1 MAEIELGQI
10 SSLAHCLAVHGGAL
24 ATSPTSPQLN
34 EQCVNCIR
42 FLAVDAVQ
50 KAKSG
55 HPGAPMGAAVMAY
68 ALWDRVLKHNPADP
82 SWADRDRFVLSA
94 GHASMLLYSLLYLT
108 GYDLSL
114 EDIKAFRQW
123 DSKTPGHPELGVA
136 PGVEMTTGPLGQGFA
151 HGVGMAVAQKWLA
164 DHYNRPG
171 HEIIDHQ
178 IYAFV
183 SDGDLEE
190 GVSSEAASLA
200 GTLKLGKLVY
210 LYDDNGISIEGDTDI
225 AFTEDVGVRFQA
237 YGWHVVDPVD
247 GTDIDAVE
255 RAIQEG
261 RREATRPS
269 LIVVKTTIGFG
280 SPNKAN
286 TGGVHGSPLGDD
298 EVALTRENLN
308 WPYEPFDLPSDAVDH
323 MRQALERGAADQAAW
338 TDRFVA
344 YRRAFPVEAAQLEI
358 DLRGDLPVGW
368 ASKLSELFAADEKPI
383 ATREASNRVMNAI
396 AKTVHGFTGGS
407 ADLAPSTLTILKDH
421 GDFGF
426 EADVDHNMHFGVR
439 EHAMG
444 SIAGGMALHGGIIP
458 YTATFLIF
466 SDYMR
471 PPIRL
476 AALQGQRVVYIFSHD
491 SIGLGEDG
499 PTHQPVEQL
508 LGLRSV
514 PNLVVLRPGDA
525 TETSEAWRVAI
536 ERRDGPSVLVTTR
549 QVLPI
554 IDRKTHGAA
563 EGVQR
568 GGYVLLDP
576 PGAPEAILIGTGSE
590 VPLALDAAALLAD
603 RGVTARVVS
612 MVSWELFDAQPQEYR
627 DAVLPPSVKAR
638 VSVEAGVTM
647 GWERYVGSE
656 GVSVGIDHF
665 GASAPFQTLY
675 QEFGITAERVAG
687 EAEELVKRGRG

>member
-1 MAEIELGQI
+1 MEKP
-10 SSLAHCLAVHGGAL
+10 L
-24 ATSPTSPQLN
+24 ATSTASTQLD

-42 FLAVDAVQ
+42 FLAIDAVQ

-82 SWADRDRFVLSA
+82 SWTDRDRFVLSA
-94 GHASMLLYSLLYLT
+94 GHASMLLYSLLHLT

-123 DSKTPGHPELGVA
+123 DSRTPGHPELGVA

-178 IYAFV
+178 IYAIV

-190 GVSSEAASLA
+190 GVSAEAASLA

-225 AFTEDVGVRFQA
+225 AFTEDVGARFQA
-237 YGWHVVDPVD
+237 YGWHVVGPVD

-255 RAIQEG
+255 RAIMEG
-261 RREATRPS
+261 RRETTRPS
-269 LIVVKTTIGFG
+269 LIVVQTTIGFG

-286 TGGVHGSPLGDD
+286 SGGVHGNPLGDD
-298 EVALTRENLN
+298 EIALTRENLN
-308 WPYEPFDLPSDAVDH
+308 WPHERFDLPSDAVDH
-323 MRQALERGAADQAAW
+323 MRQALERGATDQTAW
-338 TDRFVA
+338 TDRFEV
-344 YRRAFPVEAAQLEI
+344 YRRAFPAEAAQLEI
-358 DLRGDLPVGW
+358 DLRGDLPAGW
-368 ASKLSELFAADEKPI
+368 ASELGELFAADEKPI

-407 ADLAPSTLTILKDH
+407 ADLAPSTLTLLKEH

-444 SIAGGMALHGGIIP
+444 SIAGGMALHGGVIP

-471 PPIRL
+471 PPMRL
-476 AALQGQRVVYIFSHD
+476 AALQGQHVIYIFSHD

-525 TETSEAWRVAI
+525 TETAEAWRVAL

-549 QVLPI
+549 QALPI

-568 GGYVLLDP
+568 GGYVLLDSSGEP
-576 PGAPEAILIGTGSE
+576 DAILIGTGSE
-590 VPLALDAAALLAD
+590 VPLALEAAALLAD
-603 RGVTARVVS
+603 RGVAARVVS

-627 DAVLPPSVKAR
+627 DTVLPPSVKAR
-638 VSVEAGVTM
+638 VSVEASVTM

-687 EAEELVKRGRG
+687 EAEELVKRGRA

>member
-1 MAEIELGQI
+1 M
-10 SSLAHCLAVHGGAL
+10 
-24 ATSPTSPQLN
+24 
-34 EQCVNCIR
+34 
-42 FLAVDAVQ
+42 
-50 KAKSG
+50 
-55 HPGAPMGAAVMAY
+55 
-68 ALWDRVLKHNPADP
+68 
-82 SWADRDRFVLSA
+82 
-94 GHASMLLYSLLYLT
+94 
-108 GYDLSL
+108 
-114 EDIKAFRQW
+114 
-123 DSKTPGHPELGVA
+123 
-136 PGVEMTTGPLGQGFA
+136 
-151 HGVGMAVAQKWLA
+151 
-164 DHYNRPG
+164 
-171 HEIIDHQ
+171 
-178 IYAFV
+178 
-183 SDGDLEE
+183 
-190 GVSSEAASLA
+190 
-200 GTLKLGKLVY
+200 
-210 LYDDNGISIEGDTDI
+210 
-225 AFTEDVGVRFQA
+225 
-237 YGWHVVDPVD
+237 D

-255 RAIQEG
+255 RAILEG
-261 RREATRPS
+261 RRETTRPS
-269 LIVVKTTIGFG
+269 LIVVQTTIGFG

-286 TGGVHGSPLGDD
+286 SGGVHGNPLGDD
-298 EVALTRENLN
+298 EIALTRENLN
-308 WPYEPFDLPSDAVDH
+308 WPYERFDLPSGAVDH
-323 MRQALERGAADQAAW
+323 MRQALERGATDQTAW
-338 TDRFVA
+338 TDRFEV
-344 YRRAFPVEAAQLEI
+344 YRRAFPAEAAQLEI
-358 DLRGDLPVGW
+358 DLRGDLPAGW
-368 ASKLSELFAADEKPI
+368 ASELGELFAADEKPI

-407 ADLAPSTLTILKDH
+407 ADLAPSTLTLLKEH

-444 SIAGGMALHGGIIP
+444 SIAGGMALHGGVIP

-471 PPIRL
+471 PPMRL
-476 AALQGQRVVYIFSHD
+476 AALQGQHVIYIFSHD

-525 TETSEAWRVAI
+525 TETAEAWRVAL

-549 QVLPI
+549 QALPI

-568 GGYVLLDP
+568 GGYVLLDSSGEP
-576 PGAPEAILIGTGSE
+576 DAILIGTGSE
-590 VPLALDAAALLAD
+590 VPLALEAAALLAD
-603 RGVTARVVS
+603 RGVVARVVS

-627 DAVLPPSVKAR
+627 DTVLPPSVKAR
-638 VSVEAGVTM
+638 VSVEASVTM

-687 EAEELVKRGRG
+687 EAEELVKRGRA